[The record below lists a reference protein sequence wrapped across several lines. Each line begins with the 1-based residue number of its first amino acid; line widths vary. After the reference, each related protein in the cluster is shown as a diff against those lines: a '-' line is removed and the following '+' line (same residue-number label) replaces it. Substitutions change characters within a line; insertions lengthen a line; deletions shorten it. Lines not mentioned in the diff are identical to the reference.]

1 MTSLIIAICVF
12 AVLIVVGVNFCDT
25 YEEAKKEGYVKK
37 DDEGG
42 L

>member
-1 MTSLIIAICVF
+1 MTSLIIAICLF
-12 AVLIVVGVNFCDT
+12 AVLMAVGIKFCNT

-37 DDEGG
+37 DEGG